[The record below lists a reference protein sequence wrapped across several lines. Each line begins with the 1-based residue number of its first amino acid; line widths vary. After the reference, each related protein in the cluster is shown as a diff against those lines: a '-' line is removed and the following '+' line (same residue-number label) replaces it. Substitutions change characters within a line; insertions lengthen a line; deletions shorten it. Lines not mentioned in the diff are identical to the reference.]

1 VTAPNF
7 TEFRWSAV
15 RIKAAV
21 LVAEDRLT
29 DAEIAAEVGISKR
42 QLENWKAHPE
52 FAARVDAQVAAAD
65 AAISRKG
72 IARQMRRVQAQDDR
86 WRRMQAVI
94 EARAGD
100 GELAAAPGGD
110 TGLLVR
116 QQKALGG
123 GDNFQVVDEFA
134 VDTGLLRELR
144 ELEKQAAQELGQWT
158 DRHEYSGGVIH
169 VHAAAA
175 ELAKRAD
182 LADHYRAAIGP
193 PAADR

>member
-1 VTAPNF
+1 M
-7 TEFRWSAV
+7 

-21 LVAEDRLT
+21 LVAEDHLT
-29 DAEIAAEVGISKR
+29 DEEIAAEVGISKR
-42 QLENWKAHPE
+42 QLEYWKAHPD
-52 FAARVDAQVAAAD
+52 FMARVDGHIKAAD
-65 AAISRKG
+65 AEISRKG

-86 WRRMQAVI
+86 WRRMRAVI
-94 EARAGD
+94 DARGD
-100 GELAAAPGGD
+100 DPDLAAAPGGD

-123 GDNFQVVDEFA
+123 GDNFQVVEEFA

-158 DRHEYSGGVIH
+158 DHHEYSGGILH

-175 ELAKRAD
+175 ELAKKPPAELERR
-182 LADHYRAAIGP
+182 YRQSIGP
-193 PAADR
+193 PACDR

>member
-1 VTAPNF
+1 MAANVS
-7 TEFRWSAV
+7 EFRWSAT
-15 RIKAAV
+15 RIRAAV

-29 DAEIAAEVGISKR
+29 DIEIAAEVGVSER
-42 QLENWKAHPE
+42 QLERWKGHPE
-52 FAARVDAQVAAAD
+52 FAARVDAHVKAAD
-65 AAISRKG
+65 AKIARLG

-94 EARAGD
+94 DARAGD
-100 GELAAAPGGD
+100 PELSAAPGGD

-123 GDNFQVVDEFA
+123 GDNFQVVEEFA

-158 DRHEYSGGVIH
+158 DRHEYSGGIVH

-182 LADHYRAAIGP
+182 LADHYREAIGP